1 MLFSFVGCN
10 NDEKPNT
17 YETTLDT
24 TTDKIVDTT
33 VDEYSGITETST
45 VHESVTDD
53 KTKQDETTVSSDNPS
68 EWSSEKVVE
77 FYKSAA
83 AKSQNTV
90 KSEQVMTMESL
101 VVNDGDGFVGKMIEF
116 ATPIMKTALKNNSKE
131 FDGITGG
138 YENLTVSDTKSVRAY
153 RSGEYIIVEMTMKEQ
168 TDGIHGDAKSGT
180 VGHAISVVGDISVVA
195 DALPQFTIDF
205 ENADL
210 KLRYSDAN
218 VKVKINKNGIIEKG
232 TWSYTVN
239 VTSNNLYIATK
250 SLPFEVTIGSSYGSV
265 DYIATVGG
273 GF

>member
-1 MLFSFVGCN
+1 MLFSFAACN
-10 NDEKPNT
+10 NNEKPDT

-24 TTDKIVDTT
+24 VTDKIADTT
-33 VDEYSGITETST
+33 VDEYSDISEILT
-45 VHESVTDD
+45 VPESVTEN
-53 KTKQDETTVSSDNPS
+53 KTTNEETTVSSGNPS
-68 EWSSEKVVE
+68 EWSTEKIVE

-83 AKSQNTV
+83 AKSKNAI

-101 VVNDGDGFVGKMIEF
+101 VVNDGDGFVGKMVEF

-138 YENLTVSDTKSVRAY
+138 YENLTVSDTKSARAY
-153 RSGEYIIVEMTMKEQ
+153 KSGEYIIVEMAMKEQ
-168 TDGIHGDAKSGT
+168 TDGIHGEAKSGT

-210 KLRYSDAN
+210 KLRYSDAKL
-218 VKVKINKNGIIEKG
+218 KVKINKNGIIEKG

-250 SLPFEVTIGSSYGSV
+250 SLPFEVIIVSSYGSV
-265 DYIATVGG
+265 DYVATVGG

>member
-1 MLFSFVGCN
+1 MLFSFAACGGERP
-10 NDEKPNT
+10 DT
-17 YETTLDT
+17 YETTLIAV
-24 TTDKIVDTT
+24 TDKIADTT

-45 VHESVTDD
+45 VPESVTEN
-53 KTKQDETTVSSDNPS
+53 KTTQSETTVSSDNPS
-68 EWSSEKVVE
+68 EWSSDEIVE

-83 AKSQNTV
+83 AKSQTV
-90 KSEQVMTMESL
+90 VKYEQVMTMESL

-138 YENLTVSDTKSVRAY
+138 YKNLTVSDTKSVRAY
-153 RSGEYIIVEMTMKEQ
+153 KSGEYIIVEMTMKEQ

-250 SLPFEVTIGSSYGSV
+250 NLPFEVTINSSYGSV
-265 DYIATVGG
+265 DYVATVGG